1 MKKTFL
7 SLDPS
12 TLSTLIESARRRLV
26 FISPGIHA
34 DVIKSLAKAI
44 CSVPTDNIHIV
55 LDVDAEVCRLG
66 YGAIEGLESIQKFAM
81 EHGVTINHHPGI
93 RIGVVIADDTTVIFA
108 PTPLL
113 IEAGSTSPEDKPN
126 AIWLNQC
133 VPLEL
138 ADACAIGERGFAAL
152 EVGKDPISPEIVN
165 MVKEDLRMN
174 PPKKFDIARIEH
186 VFNSKLQFV
195 ELEIK
200 DYRLQSQSI
209 KLDPDLFGIK
219 DQAVAKRFT
228 GKYQIFS
235 SEDDLTIDI
244 PYLDDQGNP
253 EGPESTESFSPASI
267 DQERKA
273 ISDYFFISAGRMG
286 MLVLRSN
293 KADFEQRLAIL
304 KKKIAYYKEA
314 IADTILK
321 RKESIAESLFRA
333 IKPQLVANPPS
344 KMRKNAFV
352 WPPSESE
359 IRRYAMEQIECAL
372 SKTTIDFNPTIFHTF
387 KDVTYSTFQDKEF
400 QKVIE
405 DHFGKTAL
413 SEIYNEH
420 NAAVEQS

>member
-1 MKKTFL
+1 MDKTFR
-7 SLDPS
+7 SLDVG
-12 TLSTLIESARRRLV
+12 TLSNLISSARERLV

-34 DVIKSLAKAI
+34 EVIKALSIAI
-44 CSVPTDNIHIV
+44 CSVPTDKIHIV

-66 YGAIEGLESIQKFAM
+66 YGAIEGLEAIQKFAM
-81 EHGVTINHHPGI
+81 KHGVTINHHPGI
-93 RIGVVIADDTTVIFA
+93 RIGLVVADNTTVIYA

-113 IEAGSTSPEDKPN
+113 IEAGSTSPDDKPN
-126 AIWLNQC
+126 AIWLNQA
-133 VPLEL
+133 VPIEI
-138 ADACAIGERGFAAL
+138 ANACAIGEGGFSTL
-152 EVGKDPISPEIVN
+152 EIGKDPISPAIVS
-165 MVKEDLRMN
+165 MVKEDLKIN
-174 PPKKFDIARIEH
+174 PPKKFDIARIER

-200 DYRLQSQSI
+200 DYRLHSQCI

-219 DQAVAKRFT
+219 DQAVAKRLSN
-228 GKYQIFS
+228 KYQIFS
-235 SEDDLTIDI
+235 SEDDLTIAI

-273 ISDYFFISAGRMG
+273 ISDYFFISAGCMG
-286 MLVLRSN
+286 MLILRSN
-293 KADFEQRLAIL
+293 KADFEQRLVIL

-314 IADTILK
+314 IAETILK
-321 RKESIAESLFRA
+321 RKDGIAESLFRA

-344 KMRKNAFV
+344 KMRKSSFV

-359 IRRYAMEQIECAL
+359 ICRYAMEQIECAL